1 MFLLTGGLLT
11 VLGIALPSGAVLLP
25 GLLVLLF
32 ALLKGIEAPDCRAA
46 AQLAEWHWQG

>member
-25 GLLVLLF
+25 GLLILLV
-32 ALLKGIEAPDCRAA
+32 ALLSETEVPDCRAA
-46 AQLAEWHWQG
+46 AHLAEWHWHG